1 MSTRQPRTGRVSG
14 HLKLIERK
22 SGPIWYVKTRVPGRT
37 PEQTTTFLAPAHV
50 SGGKPPAGHLTRRR
64 AQDALAD
71 ILTEE
76 RHKVG
81 QRAHDHLGATFAD
94 AAAGYLHHIEHV
106 RGRERATL
114 SDYRGSVNN
123 YLVPRW
129 GEWPVDAIHAK
140 DVEALRD
147 ELMASRRVSPHRGPA
162 SYRRPSRASHAA
174 PGRTGK
180 PSTGRRGTGDWTSE
194 NREVCVMQNAE
205 TVLSVLRETT
215 E

>member
-37 PEQTTTFLAPAHV
+37 PEQTTTFLALAHV
-50 SGGKPPAGHLTRRR
+50 SGGKPPAGHLTRRQ

-81 QRAHDHLGATFAD
+81 QRAYDHLGATFAD

-129 GEWPVDAIHAK
+129 GEWPVDTIRAN

-147 ELMASRRVSPHRGPA
+147 ELMASDVSPRTVVRHLTVAHGVFKYAMRKYGLPA
-162 SYRRPSRASHAA
+162 TRPALIS
-174 PGRTGK
+174 
-180 PSTGRRGTGDWTSE
+180 
-194 NREVCVMQNAE
+194 
-205 TVLSVLRETT
+205 
-215 E
+215 